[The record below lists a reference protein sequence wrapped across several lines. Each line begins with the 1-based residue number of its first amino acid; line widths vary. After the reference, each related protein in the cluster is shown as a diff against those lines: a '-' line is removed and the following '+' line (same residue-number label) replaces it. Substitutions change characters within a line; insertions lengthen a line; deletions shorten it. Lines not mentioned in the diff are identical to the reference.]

1 MNKIIVF
8 LVFLLIGISV
18 PTYGQDILKSKDLK
32 AVVVDDLSDDQIKQ
46 IQTQLE
52 ANNLSIDNA
61 EPIALSKGMPKDEF
75 SRLKIRLQSLE
86 NGKREKATVKSDN
99 PDKSSIGERK
109 QQLVENNPFVKNNN
123 PLIFGSELFN
133 NTALNFAP
141 DLKLATPVNYIL
153 GPGDDIQVSVY
164 GVQEYN
170 GSLSVSVE
178 GKINIPYVGQIS
190 VSGISI
196 EAATQKI
203 KSAMSKVYSTVASG
217 QSQVSV
223 SLSTIRTIKITIIGG
238 KQPGSYSIS
247 SLATVYNALH
257 LAGGPAEN
265 GSYRNIQLIRGNKV
279 YKNVDIYRFLVYG
292 DKSDDVGLK
301 DNDVIK
307 IPVYEKR
314 VTLEGEVKRPGLFEI
329 KGEETFADLLSFASG
344 FSDVAYTA
352 SVNVVQKTDKEY
364 KVTDIYAAEYSIYKP
379 QAGDV
384 YKVSK
389 ILNRFQN
396 RVTIEG
402 AVFRPNQY
410 SFSKGMKMSELINK
424 ADGLREDAYTQRG
437 RIVRLKSDL
446 TSEIVEVNIADAL
459 SGDPQADIEL
469 QREDI
474 LTVYSL
480 LDFRENYNVTI
491 NGEIKKPGVYSF
503 FENLTLNDLLIQA
516 GGLTGAASKR
526 VEIARMIK
534 SENIKVSSQRV
545 EMFNIEIDALN
556 NEQLEN
562 IKLQPFDVINI
573 RKLPVYEQPQTVTL
587 IGAVVYPGKYVLA
600 NKDERIYNVI
610 QRAGGLSPQADIDG
624 VKINRPIKSDQI
636 EDLSRIDL
644 NLGKEKDSIQDNLT
658 DRVTE
663 LKYATIPVDWRQISN
678 NTKHYSNVLLQP
690 GDEIEI
696 VTFTEGVK
704 ISGNVLL
711 TSEIPFRKGKRFN
724 YYINSVGGIDA
735 KGWKKKSYVI
745 YPNGK
750 AATAG
755 SFLFFR
761 SYPDVTP
768 GSQIV
773 VPQKPDVKKLSTG
786 EIVGLAGIITSLAG
800 VVIAILRN

>member
-1 MNKIIVF
+1 MNKIIAFIVLLTLSISGPVF
-8 LVFLLIGISV
+8 
-18 PTYGQDILKSKDLK
+18 GQDILKSKDLK
-32 AVVVDDLSDDQIKQ
+32 GVVVDDLSDDQIKQ

-52 ANNLSIDNA
+52 TNNLSVDNA
-61 EPIALSKGMPKDEF
+61 EPIALSKGMSRDEF
-75 SRLKIRLQSLE
+75 AKLKIRLQSLQ
-86 NGKREKATVKSDN
+86 NNKREQQVKSDKS
-99 PDKSSIGERK
+99 DKSNGDRK
-109 QQLVENNPFVKNNN
+109 QEVIENNPQTVIVN

-141 DLKLATPVNYIL
+141 DLKLATPVNYVL
-153 GPGDDIQVSVY
+153 GPGDDIQISVY

-170 GSLSVSVE
+170 GNSTVSVE
-178 GKINIPYVGQIS
+178 GKISIPYIGQIS
-190 VSGISI
+190 VAGITI

-203 KSAMSKVYSTVASG
+203 KSAIGKVYSTVASG

-223 SLSTIRTIKITIIGG
+223 SLGTIRTIRITIIGG

-279 YKNVDIYRFLVYG
+279 YKNVDVYRFLVYG

-314 VTLEGEVKRPGLFEI
+314 VTLEGEVKRPGIFEI
-329 KGEETFADLLSFASG
+329 KGDETFADLLSFASG

-364 KVTDIYAAEYSIYKP
+364 KVTDIYSAEYSTYKP

-402 AVFRPNQY
+402 AVFRPNQF
-410 SFSKGMKMSELINK
+410 SFTKGMKISELIQK

-446 TSEIVEVNIADAL
+446 TSEIVEVDIAKAL
-459 SGDPQADIEL
+459 SDDPEANIEL

-474 LTVYSL
+474 VTIYSL

-534 SENIKVSSQRV
+534 SENIKISSQRV

-573 RKLPVYEQPQTVTL
+573 RKMPVYEQPQTVTL
-587 IGAVVYPGKYVLA
+587 SGSVVYPGKYVLA
-600 NKDERIYNVI
+600 NKDERIYSVI
-610 QRAGGLSPQADIDG
+610 QRAGGLSPQANIDG

-644 NLGKEKDSIQDNLT
+644 NLGKETDSIQNNLT
-658 DRVTE
+658 DRIAE
-663 LKYATIPVDWRQISN
+663 LKFATIPVDWRQISKDQ
-678 NTKHYSNVLLQP
+678 KHYSNVLLQP

-696 VTFTEGVK
+696 ATFTEGVK
-704 ISGNVLL
+704 VSGNVLL

-735 KGWKKKSYVI
+735 KGWKKKSYII

-750 AATAG
+750 AATAS
-755 SFLFFR
+755 SFLFFK
-761 SYPDVTP
+761 SYPMVEP

-773 VPQKPDVKKLSTG
+773 VPEKPEGKKLSTA
-786 EIVGLAGIITSLAG
+786 ELVGIAGILTSLAG
-800 VVIAILRN
+800 VVIAILR